1 MCQKGIMHE
10 MTAVDDARALEGAH
24 FKAQHSKLSDCKKWR
39 ASAGP
44 EAQVPFMD
52 HHCNEKQ
59 VLRWRRVLYLGHK
72 GQKLCTGPSQRISA
86 PGLGK
91 KKDRRVKMGQ
101 YELNDRNAH
110 ILCKRHTKQQAP
122 S

>member
-59 VLRWRRVLYLGHK
+59 ACSVPWTQGAKTLYRSFTKNLCSWGTQLSAYLSMSIPGIQLEVLNQACPAIARLQGC
-72 GQKLCTGPSQRISA
+72 QCTQ
-86 PGLGK
+86 L
-91 KKDRRVKMGQ
+91 
-101 YELNDRNAH
+101 
-110 ILCKRHTKQQAP
+110 T
-122 S
+122 